1 MVITGETLGG
11 RSAVRDRIGALSAT
25 LGTVVT
31 ALLLTAR
38 AARSQAPDDSAAP
51 PVDTAAAAITVVAD
65 TAAAAI
71 ATVADTAAAAVT
83 AAVDN
88 RFFADERVNILLPV
102 LLFTAFIVYF
112 IRVAGTGKN
121 LFIRSMP
128 GLDAIEEAIGRST
141 EMGKPILYVPG
152 IDDATNIQTIYSMII
167 LNHVAKRVA
176 QYDTPLIVP
185 VGKAIVVPLAEESVK
200 SGYSAAGRPD
210 AYNANNVRFL
220 SDEQFA
226 FTAAVNG
233 IMNREKPAANI
244 FLGSFF
250 AESLVL
256 AETGITTGAIQ
267 IAGTANIHQ
276 LPFFVVACDYAL
288 VGEEF
293 YAATAYLS
301 REPGLVGTL
310 KATDLMKAVLMVT
323 IIVGVLLE
331 QFEITSFTTWMQPR

>member
-1 MVITGETLGG
+1 MITAGEMRGPAAAG
-11 RSAVRDRIGALSAT
+11 REALPGPARRTPRGIPPIVPALS
-25 LGTVVT
+25 TVLT
-31 ALLLTAR
+31 ALLL
-38 AARSQAPDDSAAP
+38 AAP
-51 PVDTAAAAITVVAD
+51 AAFAQEG
-65 TAAAAI
+65 
-71 ATVADTAAAAVT
+71 

-88 RFFADERVNILLPV
+88 RFFASERLNILLPV
-102 LLFTAFIVYF
+102 LLFTALIVYF
-112 IRVAGTGKN
+112 IRVAATGKN

-310 KATDLMKAVLMVT
+310 KATDLMKAVLMLT
-323 IIVGVLLE
+323 IIFGVLLE
-331 QFEITSFTTWMQPR
+331 QFGVSWFTTWMQPR

>member
-1 MVITGETLGG
+1 MAVLRLTRL
-11 RSAVRDRIGALSAT
+11 RSWLTAAAT
-25 LGTVVT
+25 LLTAS
-31 ALLLTAR
+31 ALLLLT
-38 AARSQAPDDSAAP
+38 
-51 PVDTAAAAITVVAD
+51 TAATALAQEAAKAPTRLFD
-65 TAAAAI
+65 T
-71 ATVADTAAAAVT
+71 D
-83 AAVDN
+83 
-88 RFFADERVNILLPV
+88 RLNILIPV
-102 LLFTAFIVYF
+102 VSFTMIILFFIQEAKKG
-112 IRVAGTGKN
+112 RS
-121 LFIRSMP
+121 LFIRNMP
-128 GLDAIEEAIGRST
+128 GLDAIEEAIGRAT

-185 VGKAIVVPLAEESVK
+185 VGKAIVTPMAEEAVK
-200 SGYSAAGRPD
+200 SGYLAAGRPD
-210 AYNANNVRFL
+210 SYNPNNVRFL

-244 FLGSFF
+244 YLGSFF

-256 AETGITTGAIQ
+256 AETGIMTGAIQ

-310 KATDLMKAVLMVT
+310 KATDVMKGVLMAT
-323 IIVGVLLE
+323 ILVGVLLE
-331 QFEITSFTTWMQPR
+331 QFQIHGFTAWMQPK

>member
-1 MVITGETLGG
+1 MANGVKGTGP
-11 RSAVRDRIGALSAT
+11 RRLSGVGSVLTSFFMA
-25 LGTVVT
+25 GF
-31 ALLLTAR
+31 ALLFAGVAR
-38 AARSQAPDDSAAP
+38 AQEE
-51 PVDTAAAAITVVAD
+51 AAAASQTDA
-65 TAAAAI
+65 
-71 ATVADTAAAAVT
+71 
-83 AAVDN
+83 
-88 RFFADERVNILLPV
+88 RLFAPERLNIMLPV
-102 LLFTAFIVYF
+102 ILFTLIILYYINQA
-112 IRVAGTGKN
+112 RQGKS
-121 LFIRSMP
+121 LFIRNIP
-128 GLDAIEEAIGRST
+128 GLDAIEEALGRAT
-141 EMGKPILYVPG
+141 EMGKPILYIPG

-176 QYDTPLIVP
+176 QYETPLIVP
-185 VGKAIVVPLAEESVK
+185 VGKAIVVPLAEEAVR
-200 SGYSAAGRPD
+200 SGFNAAGRPD
-210 AYNANNVRFL
+210 SFQSSNIRFL

-233 IMNREKPAANI
+233 IMIREKPAAI
-244 FLGSFF
+244 IYLGSFF

-310 KATDLMKAVLMVT
+310 KATDVMKAIIMAT
-323 IIVGVLLE
+323 ILVGVLLE
-331 QFEITSFTTWMQPR
+331 QIGIEAFTAWMQPR

>member
-1 MVITGETLGG
+1 MTNGPKVTVSWRLSGFVSVVASFFMAGI
-11 RSAVRDRIGALSAT
+11 ALA
-25 LGTVVT
+25 
-31 ALLLTAR
+31 
-38 AARSQAPDDSAAP
+38 QEEAAP
-51 PVDTAAAAITVVAD
+51 AASTDA
-65 TAAAAI
+65 
-71 ATVADTAAAAVT
+71 
-83 AAVDN
+83 
-88 RFFADERVNILLPV
+88 RLFAPERLNIMLPV
-102 LLFTAFIVYF
+102 LLFTLIILYYISQA
-112 IRVAGTGKN
+112 RQGKS
-121 LFIRSMP
+121 LFIRNIP
-128 GLDAIEEAIGRST
+128 GLDAIEEALGRAT

-176 QYDTPLIVP
+176 QYETPLIVP
-185 VGKAIVVPLAEESVK
+185 VGKAIVVPLAEESVR
-200 SGYSAAGRPD
+200 SGFNAAGRPD
-210 AYNANNVRFL
+210 AFKSSNIRFL

-233 IMNREKPAANI
+233 IMIREKPAAI
-244 FLGSFF
+244 IYLGSFF

-310 KATDLMKAVLMVT
+310 KATDVMKAVIMAT
-323 IIVGVLLE
+323 ILVGVLLE
-331 QFEITSFTTWMQPR
+331 QVGITSFTTWMQPR

>member
-1 MVITGETLGG
+1 MADRAQARNGTGIPAILAG
-11 RSAVRDRIGALSAT
+11 SVA
-25 LGTVVT
+25 
-31 ALLLTAR
+31 ALLLALP
-38 AARSQAPDDSAAP
+38 ALAQEAAP
-51 PVDTAAAAITVVAD
+51 AAGAEPTG
-65 TAAAAI
+65 
-71 ATVADTAAAAVT
+71 
-83 AAVDN
+83 
-88 RFFADERVNILLPV
+88 FFNTQRLNILIPIV
-102 LLFTAFIVYF
+102 IFTALILYF
-112 IRVAGTGKN
+112 IQEARKGRS
-121 LFIRSMP
+121 LFIRHIP
-128 GLDAIEEAIGRST
+128 GLDAIEEAIGRAT

-185 VGKAIVVPLAEESVK
+185 VGKAIVTPLAEEAVK
-200 SGYSAAGRPD
+200 SGYTAAGRPD
-210 AYNANNVRFL
+210 AYNPNNIRFM

-244 FLGSFF
+244 YLGSFF

-256 AETGITTGAIQ
+256 AETGIMTGAIQ

-310 KATDLMKAVLMVT
+310 KATDVMKAILMIT
-323 IIVGVLLE
+323 IIVGVLLA
-331 QFEITSFTTWMQPR
+331 QFGFHGFTAWMQPR

>member
-1 MVITGETLGG
+1 MAVLGLTRL
-11 RSAVRDRIGALSAT
+11 RSWLKVLASRFTA
-25 LGTVVT
+25 
-31 ALLLTAR
+31 ALLTSFAILATATI
-38 AARSQAPDDSAAP
+38 ALAQEAAP
-51 PVDTAAAAITVVAD
+51 APTVWFDVD
-65 TAAAAI
+65 
-71 ATVADTAAAAVT
+71 
-83 AAVDN
+83 
-88 RFFADERVNILLPV
+88 RLNILIPIVAFTLII
-102 LLFTAFIVYF
+102 LFYIQEA
-112 IRVAGTGKN
+112 RRGKS
-121 LFIRSMP
+121 LFIRNMP
-128 GLDAIEEAIGRST
+128 GLDAIEEAIGRAT

-185 VGKAIVVPLAEESVK
+185 VGKAIVTPMAEEAVK
-200 SGYSAAGRPD
+200 SGYAAAGRPD
-210 AYNANNVRFL
+210 AYNPNNVRFL

-244 FLGSFF
+244 YLGSFF

-256 AETGITTGAIQ
+256 AETGIMTGAIQ

-310 KATDLMKAVLMVT
+310 KATDVMKGVLMAT
-323 IIVGVLLE
+323 ILIGVLLE
-331 QFEITSFTTWMQPR
+331 QLQIHGFKAWMQPK